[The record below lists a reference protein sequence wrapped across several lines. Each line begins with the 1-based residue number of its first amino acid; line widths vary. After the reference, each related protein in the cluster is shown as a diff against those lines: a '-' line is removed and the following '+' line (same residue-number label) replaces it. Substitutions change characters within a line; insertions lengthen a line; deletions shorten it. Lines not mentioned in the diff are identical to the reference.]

1 MEDMQKREEV
11 LKILEALEIPYELM
25 EHPPVP
31 TVEEALPYWNR
42 IDATHC
48 KNLFFRNHKGNRH
61 YLVVLKHNYQL
72 NIRDLEQ
79 RLRQG
84 KISFASPERMDRYL
98 GVNGGSVSVFG
109 LINDREHHV
118 HLFLDAELQSS
129 HHISFH
135 PNENT
140 ATVVISFGD
149 FLRFLNWTGNSF
161 EFLTLYDAV
170 KAENGGD
177 VQPS

>member
-1 MEDMQKREEV
+1 MNQREQVVKV
-11 LKILEALEIPYELM
+11 LKELEIPYEIH

-31 TVEEALPYWNR
+31 TVEDALPYWNK

-61 YLVVLKHNYQL
+61 YLVILKHEYQL

-84 KISFASPERMDRYL
+84 KISFASPVRMERYL
-98 GVNGGSVSVFG
+98 GLSGGSVSVFG
-109 LINDREHHV
+109 LINDQEHHV
-118 HLFLDAELQSS
+118 HLFLDKELQTARK
-129 HHISFH
+129 ISFH

-140 ATVVISFGD
+140 ATFVISYD
-149 FLRFLNWTGNSF
+149 SFLRFLDWTGNSY
-161 EFLTLYDAV
+161 EFLTLY
-170 KAENGGD
+170 EPGSTGH
-177 VQPS
+177 